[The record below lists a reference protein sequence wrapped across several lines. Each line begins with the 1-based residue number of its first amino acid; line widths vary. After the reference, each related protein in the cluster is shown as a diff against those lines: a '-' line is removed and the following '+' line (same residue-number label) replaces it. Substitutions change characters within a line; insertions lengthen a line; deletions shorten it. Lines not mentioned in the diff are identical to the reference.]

1 LSKNEKV
8 KHHIK
13 MKTHKLIA
21 LRFWVKIGVN
31 PLCVGWAHVSL
42 ILYLLGHPLLKDLT
56 DFTRLGP
63 VGFFSTLKLLV
74 SVSSSLF
81 CFMHF
86 IILHI
91 IYLGKNWH
99 GFASACLSVNF
110 EIFPTIGIRIE
121 GLCGDRFRQVHVSK
135 VFLTLGQVC
144 VSR

>member
-1 LSKNEKV
+1 
-8 KHHIK
+8 

-91 IYLGKNWH
+91 IYLGKN
-99 GFASACLSVNF
+99 
-110 EIFPTIGIRIE
+110 
-121 GLCGDRFRQVHVSK
+121 
-135 VFLTLGQVC
+135 
-144 VSR
+144 